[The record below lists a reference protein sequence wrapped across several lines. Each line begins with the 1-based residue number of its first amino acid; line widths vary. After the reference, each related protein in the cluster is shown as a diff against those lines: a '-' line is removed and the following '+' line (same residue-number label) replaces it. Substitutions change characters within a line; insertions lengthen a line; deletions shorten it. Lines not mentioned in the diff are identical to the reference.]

1 MAYLG
6 DIREDNPE
14 KEIGII
20 WGNINAVSK
29 RYKWNGA
36 YMTLNGMEPEDT
48 RLYSYVRD
56 YNDRS
61 REKNIIS
68 VSPLADDNTIT
79 LTAQKAVTSP
89 VMAIVKYQYINKYGN
104 LDTNTI
110 TIEFEV
116 GEDVVSSTPLF
127 DEGSSFEIINVLF
140 TPEKDD
146 KFEYVAGESYIVDYS
161 SLYYGVIRSADI
173 NIISAD
179 MITASTYNFEIIKDM
194 KPGLNPLVFGLSIDP
209 IEGLNEM
216 DDDEVN
222 ALKQELS
229 QTFVVV
235 YDTDFKSISMTD
247 ALGMEDNTWEKLP
260 SSFKIGE
267 NSYNVF
273 IHRDRGD
280 QVDIRDKAQCGEDP
294 NENRVYFSYNAKL
307 T

>member
-14 KEIGII
+14 HEIGII

-36 YMTLNGMEPEDT
+36 LLDLNNIDPNDT
-48 RLYSYVRD
+48 RLYNYT
-56 YNDRS
+56 YNYEDQK
-61 REKNIIS
+61 REDNYIS
-68 VSPLADDNTIT
+68 LGSLTSNNTVV
-79 LTAQKAVTSP
+79 LTAEKP
-89 VMAIVKYQYINKYGN
+89 VDSYLMAIVKYQYTNKYGN

-110 TIEFEV
+110 TVEFEI
-116 GEDVVSSTPLF
+116 GSTSTETESLF
-127 DEGSSFEIINVLF
+127 DEGSDFKVVNVFF
-140 TPEKDD
+140 TPEKDN
-146 KFEYVAGESYIVDYS
+146 KYHYKVGETYVVDYS

-179 MITASTYNFEIIKDM
+179 LVTASTYNFEIIQNM

-216 DDDEVN
+216 EDDEID
-222 ALKQELS
+222 ALKAELS
-229 QTFVVV
+229 QAFVVV
-235 YDTDFKSISMTD
+235 YDTDFKNIVMTD

-260 SSFKIGE
+260 STFKIGE
-267 NSYNVF
+267 NEYNVF

-280 QVDIRDKAQCGEDP
+280 QVDLRDKSQSGENPTED
-294 NENRVYFSYNAKL
+294 RVYFSYNAKL
-307 T
+307 S